1 MEIYWESSL
10 NFNNLPFYISM
21 TYQQKSIGNP
31 VEISM
36 KQKEKSIGNPFGI
49 QYEFK

>member
-1 MEIYWESSL
+1 MEIYWKSSL
-10 NFNNLPFYISM
+10 NFNELLLDISM
-21 TYQQKSIGNP
+21 KYQQKSIGNP

-49 QYEFK
+49 QYESK